1 LNPDTE
7 SCFINSFW
15 DRLPDRVAIN
25 ADLQIEYL
33 EKFNGQLG
41 RQGEK
46 KFLEVKEAEATEQ
59 HKSIIR
65 VLRLLERGM

>member
-1 LNPDTE
+1 MNPDTE

-41 RQGEK
+41 RQGEG
-46 KFLEVKEAEATEQ
+46 
-59 HKSIIR
+59 I
-65 VLRLLERGM
+65 LRGERSRSNRTAQKHH